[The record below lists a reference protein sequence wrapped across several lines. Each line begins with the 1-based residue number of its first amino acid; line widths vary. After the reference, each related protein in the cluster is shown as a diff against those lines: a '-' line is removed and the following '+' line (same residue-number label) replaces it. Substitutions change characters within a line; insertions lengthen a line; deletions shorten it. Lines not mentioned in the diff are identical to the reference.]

1 MGATALELRD
11 VLKTLARNAVRLEIG
26 AGDDPEIGRFG
37 GAPDVPEGFDWPWFA
52 TDTYVDDEVKPR
64 SLTFLCQ
71 FDCAALA
78 ELDRDGLLP
87 HEGVLSFFYETVSQ
101 RWGYGPEDGGCARV
115 IWFPDKGAL
124 RPAAFPA
131 DLEWYCR
138 FPSLPIRGRAV
149 TEYPGYEE
157 FAAQPDLLTAC
168 RGKGKNPWDIF
179 NEFRAAQPDY
189 REVPPPWHRLLGW
202 PDIIQSSMAQE
213 CALISRGYST
223 GRGFQDLPEA
233 VLRETEGAFLDE
245 WRLLFQLDSGVS
257 VGDFSLD
264 FGDSG
269 SIYFYIRKED
279 LAARRFDRVW
289 LILQCC

>member
-52 TDTYVDDEVKPR
+52 KDTYVDDEVKPR

-157 FAAQPDLLTAC
+157 FAAQPDLLASC
-168 RGKGKNPWDIF
+168 RGKDRNPWDVF
-179 NEFRAAQPDY
+179 RSFRAAQPDY
-189 REVPPPWHRLLGW
+189 REVPPPLAPPSGLAGHHPEGHGPGVRPHQPGVFHGPRLPGHPGGGSPGDGGGLPGRVAAAV
-202 PDIIQSSMAQE
+202 PTGQRR
-213 CALISRGYST
+213 LRGGLLPGLRGQRKHLLLHPKRGP
-223 GRGFQDLPEA
+223 GRPPL
-233 VLRETEGAFLDE
+233 
-245 WRLLFQLDSGVS
+245 
-257 VGDFSLD
+257 
-264 FGDSG
+264 
-269 SIYFYIRKED
+269 
-279 LAARRFDRVW
+279 
-289 LILQCC
+289 